1 MPIAYNGMAPSGLE
15 RLQLSQ
21 LALGT
26 VVPLGDP
33 YLPAAASASACCG
46 TAIPLLWF
54 PLLAMCQRTHYPEKV
69 PI

>member
-1 MPIAYNGMAPSGLE
+1 MRIAYKWDGALLE

-46 TAIPLLWF
+46 TAVPLLWS
-54 PLLAMCQRTHYPEKV
+54 PLLAVCQRTHYPEKV

>member
-1 MPIAYNGMAPSGLE
+1 MNAHCLQWDGALLE

-33 YLPAAASASACCG
+33 YLPAAASASAEG
-46 TAIPLLWF
+46 LESRYVQT
-54 PLLAMCQRTHYPEKV
+54 
-69 PI
+69 